1 MSRRKRTLNRHL
13 PRLLPEVQTLM
24 LTPPTPSSETLQPK
38 TSEKSASGTQR
49 DPPPMEGLDG
59 RVKVSTPAV
68 TISVQQADASM
79 DDVARNPSHR
89 HHVVASVRSSTSPC
103 TGGCCCT
110 GMSNCGMG
118 SCCYFSL
125 TPSAINLNFFSTGD
139 PVPHQLDRSAAL
151 LMILGL
157 DRPPKA

>member
-1 MSRRKRTLNRHL
+1 MVAREKESNLLLMRALRYAMILAVLCIGL
-13 PRLLPEVQTLM
+13 P
-24 LTPPTPSSETLQPK
+24 
-38 TSEKSASGTQR
+38 
-49 DPPPMEGLDG
+49 GLAFAHGDHAHIS
-59 RVKVSTPAV
+59 VVATEKVSTPAV